1 MPYSIK
7 DDALFSHSKRV
18 LESKRKSLKAM
29 GKGNK
34 KLKADPLEKEEI
46 EIMYEKNVLGAGR

>member
-18 LESKRKSLKAM
+18 LESKRKCLKAM

-46 EIMYEKNVLGAGR
+46 EIMYE